1 MSSSRELLVVAPI
14 PPELERRL
22 AADFTLLK
30 HKPEPAERLPHTI
43 LVTTSMAGASAE
55 MMDALPDLR
64 LIACNGTGLDL
75 IDLVAAE
82 ARGITVQ
89 NTPDVVTEDTADFA
103 IGLIY
108 AALRRIPEADRFVR
122 AGRWRSERMT
132 PARRVFS
139 RRLGIVGLGKI
150 GKAVARRA
158 AGLGMSVAY
167 TARSPKPDLPYD
179 FHPSAEALAREVD
192 ILVLCCSGGPE
203 TAGLVNGA
211 VLDALGPQGFLIN
224 VSRGSV
230 VDEAA
235 LLDALTAGRLAGA
248 GLDVFSNEP
257 GIDERFFAL
266 ENVVLQPHYAT
277 VTAEAREAMADILHG
292 AISHQFAALP

>member
-1 MSSSRELLVVAPI
+1 MSSNPELLVIAPL

-30 HKPEPAERLPHTI
+30 RKPEPTERLPHTI
-43 LVTTSMAGASAE
+43 LVTTSMVGVSAE
-55 MMDALPDLR
+55 MIDALPNLR
-64 LIACNGTGLDL
+64 LIACNGTGLDM
-75 IDLVAAE
+75 IDLEAAR
-82 ARGITVQ
+82 ARGIAVQ

-158 AGLGMSVAY
+158 VGLGMSVAY
-167 TARSPKPDLPYD
+167 TARSPKPELPYD
-179 FHPSAEALAREVD
+179 FHPSAEALA
-192 ILVLCCSGGPE
+192 G
-203 TAGLVNGA
+203 
-211 VLDALGPQGFLIN
+211 
-224 VSRGSV
+224 
-230 VDEAA
+230 
-235 LLDALTAGRLAGA
+235 
-248 GLDVFSNEP
+248 
-257 GIDERFFAL
+257 
-266 ENVVLQPHYAT
+266 
-277 VTAEAREAMADILHG
+277 
-292 AISHQFAALP
+292 